1 MSRTTALIAREV
13 PRVRPS
19 AVAKNGDWEA
29 L

>member
-13 PRVRPS
+13 PSVRPS
-19 AVAKNGDWEA
+19 AVAKKSDREA